1 MSSAR
6 QCSVEWKIDR
16 RIIRGTI
23 HRVLPKGG
31 VWCIFSHGFTG
42 HRIGPGY
49 LFVRLSRELA
59 ACGISSLRFDFRGA
73 GESDGAFKDMTIQ
86 SMRADLLSA
95 VRFIHREFTPTRLLL
110 LGHSL
115 GGMIAALE
123 SGSVKAD
130 GIALLAPVADPMG
143 LVKRRGHIISAGQ
156 NKNGCYENGPHEMS
170 LSFIDGLKNIDPPGT
185 LAARFHGSL
194 LLLQGD
200 ADPSI
205 AVAESA
211 RYIESANAA
220 GIKTGYYILKGA
232 DHNFSTVS
240 HFSEICRSVTT
251 WAKELAR

>member
-1 MSSAR
+1 MAITR
-6 QCSVEWKIDR
+6 QIPVEWKIGGQTV
-16 RIIRGTI
+16 RGMV
-23 HRVLPKGG
+23 HRVKPKGG
-31 VWCIFSHGFTG
+31 VWCIFCHGFTG
-42 HRIGPGY
+42 HRLGPGY

-73 GESDGAFKDMTIQ
+73 GESDGAFRDMTIH

-95 VRFIHREFTPTRLLL
+95 VRFLRCGFAPSRLLL

-123 SGSVKAD
+123 CGTVKAD
-130 GIALLAPVADPMG
+130 GVALLAPVADPMG

-170 LSFIDGLKNIDPPGT
+170 LSFIDGLKDIDPPRA
-185 LAARFHGSL
+185 LADQFHGSL

-211 RYIESANAA
+211 RYSETAQSA
-220 GIKTGYYILKGA
+220 GIKTGYYILNGA

-240 HFSEICRSVTT
+240 HFSEICRRVTI